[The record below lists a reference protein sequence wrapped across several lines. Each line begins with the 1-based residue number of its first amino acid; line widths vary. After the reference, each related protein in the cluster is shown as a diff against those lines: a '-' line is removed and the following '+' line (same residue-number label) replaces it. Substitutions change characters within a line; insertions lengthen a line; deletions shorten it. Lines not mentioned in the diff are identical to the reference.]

1 MRRNCC
7 GMECLMRHLMRR
19 GWLVVVVAA
28 CLVWTRSAGGHCDAL
43 DGPVVLE
50 AKGALEK
57 GDVTAVLKWVRAED
71 EKAIREAFA
80 MAVKVRA
87 LGQEAREV
95 ADEHFFE
102 TLVRLHRAGE
112 GEAFSGLKPA
122 GHVDPGIAAADRAL
136 KDGSPDR
143 LAAELGNAVAAG
155 LRERFERV
163 TAAKAR
169 TDESVE
175 AGRAYV
181 AAYVE
186 YIHFAERVREL
197 TSSPA
202 AEHHAMHAES
212 R

>member
-1 MRRNCC
+1 
-7 GMECLMRHLMRR
+7 MRR
-19 GWLVVVVAA
+19 GLVVVVVVASV
-28 CLVWTRSAGGHCDAL
+28 VWARSVGGHCDAL
-43 DGPVVLE
+43 DGPVILE
-50 AKGALEK
+50 AKAAMEK
-57 GDVTAVLKWVRAED
+57 GDVTPVLKWVRAED
-71 EKAIREAFA
+71 EKAIREGFA
-80 MAVKVRA
+80 KAVKVRG
-87 LGQEAREV
+87 LGEEARAV

-122 GHVDPGIAAADRAL
+122 GHVDPGIAAADKAL
-136 KDGSPDR
+136 KDGSADR
-143 LAAELGNAVAAG
+143 LAAELGSAVAAG

-163 TAAKAR
+163 AAAKALA
-169 TDESVE
+169 DESVE

-202 AEHHAMHAES
+202 GEHHPMHAES